1 MVRETEPA
9 ARLDLLAE
17 EFVERLRNGER
28 PEISDYATR
37 FPELEAEIR
46 DLFPTLAMLEQAGKE
61 VSRSGDRL
69 LSSPVVHDYIADY
82 RILREIGRGG
92 MGIVY
97 EAEHHEMRRRVALKL
112 LPQELASNPLHLRR
126 FRREARAAGG
136 LHHTNIVPVFEVGQ
150 DKGIHYYSMQYIHG
164 QSLDLVIA
172 EMRRSAGNGNARGT
186 LGPVFGEG
194 SQTENHSI
202 AERLLSGTQVSRH
215 PADGDRTVV
224 DSSGYGLDTTAR
236 EASFTSSAG
245 EASSRGRGG
254 SVFLRIAGIGLQVAD
269 ALAYAHGQGVLHRD
283 IKPANLLLDSSGTV
297 WITDFGLARYDEA
310 DLTRTGNIVGTLRY
324 LAPERLNGQADARS
338 DVYALGLTLYE
349 LCTLRP
355 AFDENDRVQLVRQVT
370 TENPVAPRKINPHLP
385 RDLETIIL
393 KAIEKQPS
401 QRYSSAAELAE
412 DLQRFLSDRPLLSRR
427 AALSERVWR
436 WCRRNPAVA
445 SLIGCVAALLAIVFV
460 GAIWFAVTSRQQ
472 SLDLLHQTALAKGSE
487 LRALSALYSARVAQ
501 ARAARQSGRRGQRV
515 DGLSAIEE
523 AVSLTPGVFPD
534 KEEQK
539 NAIRNLRDEAIACLA
554 NPDFGVVRSWQ
565 ATETWLARV
574 AFDTKL
580 EKYAQGHLNGT
591 IVIRRVS
598 DDAEL
603 ARFPSPGD
611 TVWGLK
617 FSPDGNYL
625 EARYHP
631 PRARVREICVWDV
644 RSGEKVLS
652 EQGDFRFAPMTLSPD
667 GKQVWLANE
676 GPRIRAYDLEQRK
689 FVSDLATSGT
699 QPFALA
705 ADPTGTWL
713 AIASAETWSLEL
725 HYLPDGKIR
734 RIDCPGYMMA
744 LAWTDDGQWL
754 AGGCSDGKIF
764 VWNTSDPD
772 RPPQTIEAH
781 QAATVDLI
789 FNHQGDRLL
798 SFGWDGN
805 CRLWDVESGSLLVA
819 VEGMRF
825 ASTAFSPDDRRIG
838 FHGNWKDFGI
848 WEIHDHGPTK
858 TLGAPGPVRWGMDFV
873 AGHANLALASTS
885 GGIEVWNTATGRH
898 EVIEEFPKNAGVISG
913 ANGKSLFVF
922 HEKGI
927 VEVPFTVVD
936 GLVVPGESGTIAEV
950 GPAVDGEINVR
961 RIVASDDGSSLGAL
975 IDDRLLVYDLKEP
988 GFAATEIGVHTGANQ
1003 IAISP
1008 DGRWMVSTTWHKG
1021 SGVQVWDRLSRKMVV
1036 DLFPD
1041 IGKATA
1047 EFSPDGKWLVIG
1059 TGSELV
1065 LWETGTWT
1073 RKFSVDRDNDDNWT
1087 TSIAFSPDS
1096 SLFAGHYSRKA
1107 IQLVS
1112 TKSGERQAILETTEP
1127 GLIGCLRFNSSGD
1140 QLGSVVNNK
1149 IQIWDL
1155 SELRQQLARIG
1166 LDWASEPD

>member
-9 ARLDLLAE
+9 SRLDLLAE

-28 PEISDYATR
+28 PDISDYATR
-37 FPELEAEIR
+37 FPELQAEIR

-69 LSSPVVHDYIADY
+69 LSSPVVHEYIADY

-194 SQTENHSI
+194 SQTDNHSI

-215 PADGDRTVV
+215 PADSDKTVV

-254 SVFLRIAGIGLQVAD
+254 SVFLRIAGLGLQVAD

-283 IKPANLLLDSSGTV
+283 IKPANLLLDASGTV

-427 AALSERVWR
+427 AALSERAWR

-445 SLIGCVAALLAIVFV
+445 SLIGCVAALLVVVFA
-460 GAIWFAVTSRQQ
+460 GALWFAVTSRQQ
-472 SLDLLHQTALAKGSE
+472 SLDLLHQTRLAKVSE
-487 LRALSALYSARVAQ
+487 QRALSALYSARVAQ
-501 ARAARQSGRRGQRV
+501 TRAARQSGRRGQRV
-515 DGLSAIEE
+515 DGLAAIEE
-523 AVSLTPGVFPD
+523 AVSLTRGLFPGD
-534 KEEQK
+534 EERE
-539 NAIRNLRDEAIACLA
+539 NAIRGLRDEAIACLA

-580 EKYAQGHLNGT
+580 EKYAQGHLDGT

-611 TVWGLK
+611 TVWALK
-617 FSPDGNYL
+617 FSLDGNFL

-652 EQGDFRFAPMTLSPD
+652 EQGEFRFAPMTLSPD

-676 GPRIRAYDLEQRK
+676 GPRIRAYDLERRE
-689 FVSDLATSGT
+689 FVSDVAVASS
-699 QPFALA
+699 QPYALK
-705 ADPTGTWL
+705 ADPTGNWL
-713 AIASAETWSLEL
+713 AVASASEYSFEL
-725 HYLPDGKIR
+725 FHLPDGKSR
-734 RIDCPGYMMA
+734 RFECPGYMMS
-744 LAWTDDGQWL
+744 LAWSDDGQKL

-764 VWNTSDPD
+764 LWNMNDLD
-772 RPPQTIEAH
+772 EPPRIIEAH
-781 QAATVDLI
+781 QASTVDVI
-789 FNHQGDRLL
+789 FNHRGDRIL
-798 SFGWDGN
+798 SYGWDGN
-805 CRLWDVESGSLLVA
+805 SRLWDLQSGKMLVGA
-819 VEGMRF
+819 EGMRF
-825 ASTAFSPDDRRIG
+825 ASTAFTPDDKRIG
-838 FHGNWKDFGI
+838 FHGNWKEFGI
-848 WEIHDHGPTK
+848 WEVHDHGPTRL
-858 TLGAPGPVRWGMDFV
+858 LGAPGPSRWSMDFF
-873 AGHANLALASTS
+873 AGHPDLALASTS
-885 GGIEVWNTATGRH
+885 EGIEVWNTATNQCR
-898 EVIEEFPKNAGVISG
+898 VIGDFPKYAGAISDAAG
-913 ANGKSLFVF
+913 NSLFVF

-927 VEVPFTVVD
+927 LKVPYTVSD
-936 GLVVPGESGTIAEV
+936 GFIEPHEAEAITESG
-950 GPAVDGEINVR
+950 PAMDSEINVR
-961 RIVASDDGSSLGAL
+961 RIMASEDGSSLAAL
-975 IDDRLLVYDLKEP
+975 IDDRIMVFDLNEP
-988 GFAATEIGVHTGANQ
+988 GFAVTEVGEHVGASQ

-1008 DGRWMVSTTWHKG
+1008 DGRWIVSTTWSGG
-1021 SGVQVWDRLSRKMVV
+1021 SGVQVWDRLTRKMVV

-1047 EFSPDGKWLVIG
+1047 QFSPDGKSLVIG

-1096 SLFAGHYSRKA
+1096 ALFAGHYSRKA

-1112 TKSGERQAILETTEP
+1112 TTSGERQAILETTEP

-1149 IQIWDL
+1149 VQIWDL
-1155 SELRQQLARIG
+1155 DDLRQQLAKSG
-1166 LDWASEPD
+1166 LDWNNGND